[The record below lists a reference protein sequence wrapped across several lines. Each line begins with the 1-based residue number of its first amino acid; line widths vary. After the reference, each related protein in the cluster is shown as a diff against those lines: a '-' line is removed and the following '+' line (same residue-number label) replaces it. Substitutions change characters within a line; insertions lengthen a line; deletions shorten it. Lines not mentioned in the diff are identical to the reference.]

1 MSSFADTFAAEND
14 EKLATYRENI
24 PNFDPTIAHLAGSIQ
39 NIRSTLQDI
48 SKANENLKECCEATC
63 ANCLP
68 LNLNSLLGIKTEN
81 NRNEE
86 APTKIIHGDE
96 KTEVAKQND
105 KTNLETEKTEDN
117 EVRFVAQVSDQE
129 FKTIPKYQL
138 GRLTRDNL
146 NEIVQKMDEFLMKK
160 NQIFGKS
167 NKQLTRIDRELL
179 DNWKELELK
188 ARGRLQTTLFFVEAD
203 IRPLLQER
211 LRPTFSK
218 AIPCL
223 RHIRRIR
230 EERCGPLTFYYK
242 GE

>member
-1 MSSFADTFAAEND
+1 MSSFADTFVTEND
-14 EKLATYRENI
+14 EKLAIYRQNI
-24 PNFDPTIAHLAGSIQ
+24 PNFEPTIAHLTTSVQ
-39 NIRSTLQDI
+39 NIRTALQEI
-48 SKANENLKECCEATC
+48 SKTNGKLKYCCEATC

-68 LNLNSLLGIKTEN
+68 QNLNSLLGIKTEN

-86 APTKIIHGDE
+86 TSVKITHGDE
-96 KTEVAKQND
+96 KTEVLKQND
-105 KTNLETEKTEDN
+105 KTDLETGKTEDN

-129 FKTIPKYQL
+129 FKNIPKYQL

-188 ARGRLQTTLFFVEAD
+188 ARGRLQTTLFFVETD

-211 LRPTFSK
+211 LRPSFSK